1 MWKAFTVLTTQSRNV
16 FINSSDLVDED
27 IQGTC
32 GTLWSLGTEEER
44 VKKREMG
51 CLTVS
56 MKLNIG
62 YKTVSIV
69 LSK

>member
-1 MWKAFTVLTTQSRNV
+1 MLTAQTRNAFMNP
-16 FINSSDLVDED
+16 SDLVDGD

-56 MKLNIG
+56 MKLNTG